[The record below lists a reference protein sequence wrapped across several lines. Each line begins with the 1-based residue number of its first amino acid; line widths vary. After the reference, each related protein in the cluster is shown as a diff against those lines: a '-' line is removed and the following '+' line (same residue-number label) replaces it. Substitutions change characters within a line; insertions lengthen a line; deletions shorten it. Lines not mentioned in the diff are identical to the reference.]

1 MVIYSSPKH
10 LLDSRPETC
19 INQAQDVNRYYFG
32 SKNVLVNSSCF
43 VFGIYGAKARS
54 DLGAIS
60 AAAKMDLYG
69 WRLKLIYFSWGL

>member
-10 LLDSRPETC
+10 LLDNRPDTC
-19 INQAQDVNRYYFG
+19 INQAKDVDRYDFS
-32 SKNVLVNSSCF
+32 SKNVLVNSICF
-43 VFGIYGAKARS
+43 DFGIYGAKARS

-60 AAAKMDLYG
+60 AAKMDLYG